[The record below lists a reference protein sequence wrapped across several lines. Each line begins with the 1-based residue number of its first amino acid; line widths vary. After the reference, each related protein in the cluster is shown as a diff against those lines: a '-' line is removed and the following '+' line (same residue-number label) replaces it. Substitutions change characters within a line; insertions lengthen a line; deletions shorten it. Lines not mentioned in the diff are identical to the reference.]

1 MDNHFLTKSETE
13 RFFSIFHRMPIYT
26 QSVCSENELEKY
38 VGKLLQQ
45 FEEQDDYEDIDF
57 INFKGED
64 NQLYVY
70 PLIQDN
76 HLQRIFIYENENWK
90 SVDVEIMD
98 RFYEIPKYS
107 TYFNGL
113 KGVILSLSA
122 AACFGF
128 FFYLTWFQESFEIK
142 NIALVLIGILILIIL
157 FSNLYRVLKSDFCY
171 YYGFELSPAKYLEN
185 LFYCQFGSWIMK
197 FILLW
202 YIVFALGDFFYM
214 STYLIVVQMLIVILF
229 GLAISWYPMA
239 SEFHECYINRLQQ
252 PENMQFSGVLT
263 LFVWITIS
271 HFFCNSLIEEY
282 FLIYNNI
289 IDFVVLIA
297 WYIVPAVFIE
307 RLIVLSFKNELKG
320 S

>member
-1 MDNHFLTKSETE
+1 M
-13 RFFSIFHRMPIYT
+13 
-26 QSVCSENELEKY
+26 
-38 VGKLLQQ
+38 
-45 FEEQDDYEDIDF
+45 
-57 INFKGED
+57 
-64 NQLYVY
+64 
-70 PLIQDN
+70 
-76 HLQRIFIYENENWK
+76 
-90 SVDVEIMD
+90 
-98 RFYEIPKYS
+98 
-107 TYFNGL
+107 
-113 KGVILSLSA
+113 
-122 AACFGF
+122 
-128 FFYLTWFQESFEIK
+128 
-142 NIALVLIGILILIIL
+142 LIGILILIIL

-197 FILLW
+197 FILLC

-229 GLAISWYPMA
+229 GLAISWYPLA

-263 LFVWITIS
+263 LFFWITIS

-282 FLIYNNI
+282 FSIYNSM
-289 IDFVVLIA
+289 IDFVVLLA

>member
-1 MDNHFLTKSETE
+1 MDNHFLTKSEAE
-13 RFFSIFHRMPIYT
+13 RFFSVFHRMPIYT
-26 QSVCSENELEKY
+26 QSICSENELEKY

-45 FEEQDDYEDIDF
+45 FEEQDGYEGIDF

-90 SVDVEIMD
+90 SVDVKIMD

-113 KGVILSLSA
+113 KGVILSVSA
-122 AACFGF
+122 AAGFGF

-142 NIALVLIGILILIIL
+142 NIAFVLIGILILIIL

-197 FILLW
+197 FTLLW
-202 YIVFALGDFFYM
+202 YIVFASGNFFNM

-229 GLAISWYPMA
+229 GLAISWYPLA

-307 RLIVLSFKNELKG
+307 RLIVLAFKNELKG